1 MPAGVVFY
9 RADCLDGVVAPESP
23 AAHCDEGGERVVL
36 TITDEALAVMRR
48 VTAHSTMEPT
58 SGLRISRRSDSAEP
72 LHVRAV
78 HRPRPGDTVLERD
91 GALLYLGPDA
101 AHRMRRP

>member
-1 MPAGVVFY
+1 M
-9 RADCLDGVVAPESP
+9 
-23 AAHCDEGGERVVL
+23 L

-58 SGLRISRRSDSAEP
+58 SGLRISRHSDSAEP
-72 LHVRAV
+72 LQVRAV
-78 HRPRPGDTVLERD
+78 HRPRPGDTVQERD

-101 AHRMRRP
+101 AHRMEGRELDAVTDSDGRVQFILKAAA